1 MIRSISICFL
11 FCLTSLGFGQTT
23 LQYSLE
29 KGEQFTIRQEAQQ
42 QIIQDMPQGP
52 HQVTNTLQSI
62 MKFEVTG
69 LQQDNY
75 YITVTFKE
83 LNISL
88 SSNLQ
93 GTLLEVNAG
102 NPGEG
107 DQDSNVFHSLL
118 ESPIEIVMSRTGN
131 VLDVKGG
138 DIMIDK
144 MVDASGLEDEYSRML
159 MQASLE
165 RDFGSKALSNS
176 FKQLTYFYPD
186 RAVEVGDQWSN
197 QYQGKISA
205 RNDWTLE
212 ELLPTKATILGKSRI
227 KIKIDQPEQP
237 IELEG
242 LQHTRLVTLRESG
255 FVRSMKVESNSK
267 GYSSPMALGEV
278 AVPTRIKST
287 ITYILIQD

>member
-1 MIRSISICFL
+1 MIRSISICLL

-69 LQQDNY
+69 VQQDNY

-102 NPGEG
+102 DPGEG

-131 VLDVKGG
+131 VLNVKGG

-165 RDFGSKALSNS
+165 RDFGSKALANS

-186 RAVEVGDQWSN
+186 RAVKVGDHWSN

-212 ELLPTKATILGKSRI
+212 ELLPTKATILGKARI
-227 KIKIDQPEQP
+227 KIKIDQPDQP

-242 LQHTRLVTLRESG
+242 LQQTRLVTLRDSG

-287 ITYILIQD
+287 ITYTLIQD